1 MLLPDTCVPPS
12 TYRISHAT
20 THNPQ
25 GRKMK
30 TVSLTLLLGVVL
42 GAVQASGPS
51 FSPTAFFNRFSGW
64 GEEEYEYEEEEE
76 GPGLGGLALKA
87 LVGAGVAAVG
97 GAGVSFAR
105 RAIKAKQQQQVSAP
119 KRRSSMAGR
128 SSTSA
133 GSSNTPSFVESG
145 IKGGKSDAKVPRG
158 ATTTAPPPPTA
169 ADSAGGEEEE
179 AEEPEEVFEVEPV
192 QELDESTLTAAQK
205 EHPYAKLLGP
215 KLVKYDPKDRKLVE
229 VATADVLDGK
239 VTSLFFHAHQVWTEG
254 RKEGREESRKEMVLF
269 RLHTHSQYSN
279 AYSSSSSSFP
289 LKKNKNKNKT
299 HTHTHTGGT
308 NARKNEGRQGPP
320 WPQRSLCRAAK
331 EGEQL

>member
-1 MLLPDTCVPPS
+1 
-12 TYRISHAT
+12 
-20 THNPQ
+20 
-25 GRKMK
+25 MK
-30 TVSLTLLLGVVL
+30 TVSLTLLLGAVL

-97 GAGVSFAR
+97 GVGVSFAR
-105 RAIKAKQQQQVSAP
+105 RAIKAKQQQQQVSAP

-128 SSTSA
+128 SSTTA

-145 IKGGKSDAKVPRG
+145 IKGGKSDAKDPRG
-158 ATTTAPPPPTA
+158 ATTTAPPPPMA
-169 ADSAGGEEEE
+169 AGSAGEEEEE

-239 VTSLFFHAHQVWTEG
+239 VTSLFFHAHQVRTEG
-254 RKEGREESRKEMVLF
+254 GREGRRDGRKREENLVRV
-269 RLHTHSQYSN
+269 N
-279 AYSSSSSSFP
+279 
-289 LKKNKNKNKT
+289 
-299 HTHTHTGGT
+299 
-308 NARKNEGRQGPP
+308 
-320 WPQRSLCRAAK
+320 
-331 EGEQL
+331 